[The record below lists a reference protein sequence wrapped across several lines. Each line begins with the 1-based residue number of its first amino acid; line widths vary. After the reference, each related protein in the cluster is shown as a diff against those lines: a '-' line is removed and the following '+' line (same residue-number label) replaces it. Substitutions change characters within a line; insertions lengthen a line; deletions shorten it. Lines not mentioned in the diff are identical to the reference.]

1 MKLSLIKNVLGLTLI
16 ALMSLPSAALG
27 FVAAAGSPA
36 DEKPATP
43 PASPPANPPATPP
56 ANPPAEQ
63 PPAPPTD
70 PKVIE
75 WLDKLEAAG
84 QKIKSFQAAVHFR
97 TFNFLT
103 QDDQIRIGVVKYMSG
118 KSARFLIDFDKRVV
132 NSALRPAGMQW
143 VFDGSWLVEKNVD
156 KKVFIKRQIVEPG
169 GSYDPI
175 RLGSGPFPLPL
186 GNKRAEVL
194 SLFHVTLIAPDKN
207 DPPNTFHLKL
217 VSRKDQPVKRN
228 VQKFESLDIWYDST
242 TLMPARVYAKDDS
255 ANEKTVNL
263 TKIEVDKLPAADA
276 DKIFDTTP
284 PKADSGW
291 HVEIKPWKNERE

>member
-1 MKLSLIKNVLGLTLI
+1 MKPSLPKHVLGLMLI
-16 ALMSLPSAALG
+16 AATSLFGGAL
-27 FVAAAGSPA
+27 P
-36 DEKPATP
+36 DDKPAPPPANP
-43 PASPPANPPATPP
+43 PASPPAEAP
-56 ANPPAEQ
+56 ANPPAS
-63 PPAPPTD
+63 PPAEEPPAAPTD

-103 QDDQIRIGVVKYMSG
+103 QDDQIRIGTLKYMSG
-118 KSARFLIDFDKRVV
+118 KSARFMIDFDKRVV

-143 VFDGSWLVEKNVD
+143 IFDGSWLVEKNVD

-175 RLGSGPFPLPL
+175 KLGSGPFPLPL

-207 DPPNTFHLKL
+207 DPPGTFHLKL
-217 VSRKDQPVKRN
+217 IGRKDQPAKRN
-228 VQKFESLDIWYDST
+228 VQKFESLEIWYDST
-242 TLMPARVYAKDDS
+242 SLMPVRVFGKDDS

-276 DKIFDTTP
+276 EKIFDTTP

-291 HVEIKPWKNERE
+291 HVEIKPWKDERN